1 MDGLI
6 LWGSSGHGK
15 VVADVALAM
24 GCFSTIAFVD
34 DAASATERNLLS
46 FRIEGRPGDLGIL
59 RENGFTLF
67 LVSIGANKER
77 ARCFDRALRSGLAPA
92 TLVHPTA
99 VISPF
104 AGVGDGSVVMARAVV
119 NPDARIGRNCIINTA
134 AVIEHDCQIGDH
146 AHISPGVVLAGGVAV
161 GSFAHIG
168 AGAIALPGAQIGEGA
183 VVGAGAVVLRSVPAW
198 ATAVGVPAKRILTK
212 RAK

>member
-77 ARCFDRALRSGLAPA
+77 RHLTFRRS
-92 TLVHPTA
+92 
-99 VISPF
+99 
-104 AGVGDGSVVMARAVV
+104 
-119 NPDARIGRNCIINTA
+119 
-134 AVIEHDCQIGDH
+134 
-146 AHISPGVVLAGGVAV
+146 
-161 GSFAHIG
+161 
-168 AGAIALPGAQIGEGA
+168 
-183 VVGAGAVVLRSVPAW
+183 W
-198 ATAVGVPAKRILTK
+198 
-212 RAK
+212 